1 MPLLAY
7 WCVVLMAIRK
17 VLTVSRNEKLL
28 RTKCEPVKKLSQSI
42 QDLIQDIKDTIADNP
57 AVGLA
62 APQIGALKRV
72 VGVRLAYHEEQPEEE
87 MQAPIILINP
97 EIVSETEEEERGFDA
112 CLSIP
117 LIMGYTNRKVKLKVR
132 YRDEQF
138 TPVERD
144 FEGWD
149 ARVIQHEID
158 HLNGVLFTD
167 RLATLDDLYVYLED
181 DEGKRRQVA
190 YPEILRRAAAGTL
203 SIKPPII
210 PTLPPPK

>member
-1 MPLLAY
+1 
-7 WCVVLMAIRK
+7 MAVRK

-28 RTKCEPVKKLSQSI
+28 RTKSDPVKKLSQSI
-42 QDLIQDIKDTIADNP
+42 VELIQDIRDTIAENP

-62 APQIGALKRV
+62 APQIGALKQV
-72 VGVRLAYHEEQPEEE
+72 IGVRLAYREDQPEED

-97 EIVSETEEEERGFDA
+97 EIVSEEAEEERGFDA

-117 LIMGYTNRKVKLKVR
+117 SIMGYTNRKLKLRVR

-138 TPVERD
+138 EPVERD

-167 RLATLDDLYVYLED
+167 RLATLDDLFVYVED
-181 DEGKRRQVA
+181 DEGKRRQVP
-190 YPEILRRAAAGTL
+190 YPEIMRRAASGTL
-203 SIKPPII
+203 NIKPPVI
-210 PTLPPPK
+210 PTLPAPK